1 MTHYTILPM
10 DKVMEGIDA
19 MESATQLLEIV
30 MNGVTMQVQPIN
42 QTQATIVRLI
52 SCNPQ
57 DFLNPQ
63 YTPGRLIEFKPVFPG

>member
-57 DFLNPQ
+57 DF
-63 YTPGRLIEFKPVFPG
+63 FKSAVHPWPVNRI

>member
-1 MTHYTILPM
+1 MIHYTILPL
-10 DKVMEGIDA
+10 DKVLEGMEDL
-19 MESATQLLEIV
+19 ESGPQSLEIV
-30 MNGVTMQVQPIN
+30 MNGVIMQVQPIN

-63 YTPGRLIEFKPVFPG
+63 YAPGRLIEFQPVFHS